1 MKISVAGIGNA
12 GTAIAAELKKQGHTV
27 FLLKTS
33 DKLHNEHYEY
43 IKQTHTISVNDLKRD
58 YHVQIDV
65 VTDSMEEAI
74 PKADLIILFVQT
86 NYHERLIKRMA
97 KYLHDGQT
105 ILIEPGY
112 LSTCYILQNCKADL
126 TIIEAESSP
135 IDCRI
140 VKPGTVKVL
149 FKNVMNPFGV
159 YPNKRRAVAARVLSE
174 LEIPFMLIDNV
185 AEAALHNPN
194 LIVHTIGAIFSIPR
208 IEYSN
213 GDYWMYKEVFTPHI
227 WNVVESLDEEKMDIL
242 SKMGCKRLS
251 YAEACKLRNSL
262 DECKDAVEVFFDYA
276 NNSSPKGPEI
286 PNSRYITEDVPQGLV
301 LLESLGEFYNIK
313 TSTTTG
319 LINCACAAL
328 KKDFREEGRTVRAL
342 GEEYLKKILLD
353 DRLEGRL

>member
-1 MKISVAGIGNA
+1 MKIAIAGVGNA
-12 GTAIAAELKKQGHTV
+12 GTAIAADLKKKGHTV

-33 DKLHNEHYEY
+33 DKLHNEHYNY
-43 IKQTHTISVNDLKRD
+43 IKQTHTISVNDLELD
-58 YHVQIDV
+58 YCVEIDA
-65 VTDSMEEAI
+65 VTDCMEEVI
-74 PKADLIILFVQT
+74 PKADVLILFVQT
-86 NYHERLIKRMA
+86 NYHEALIKRMA

-112 LSTCYILQNCKADL
+112 LSSCFILQNCKADL

-140 VKPGTVKVL
+140 VKPGTVKVI

-159 YPNKRRAVAARVLSE
+159 YPNKRRTTAARVLSE
-174 LEIPFMLIDNV
+174 LGFPFVLIDNV

-208 IEYSN
+208 IEYSK

-251 YAEACKLRNSL
+251 YTEACKLRNSL

-286 PNSRYITEDVPQGLV
+286 PDSRYITEDVPQGLV
-301 LLESLGEFYNIK
+301 LLESLGEFYNI
-313 TSTTTG
+313 TTPTTTG

-328 KKDFREEGRTVRAL
+328 KKDFREEGRTVGAL

-353 DRLEGRL
+353 DKFE